1 MRNWLLLPLLLFAV
15 SQARSSDE
23 LAPPADPAA
32 ADKPVA
38 VAAQVLEAVV
48 VSGAQPGPGLWRVS
62 KGDHVLWV
70 LGTLNPLPKRMQWV
84 SREVEQVIAQSQE
97 VLLGPGA
104 KLKKE
109 IGLFRGLLLLPS
121 ALGSRK
127 NPDKQ
132 KLVDVVPPE
141 LYARW
146 LPLKAK
152 YIGRS
157 RGIEKQR
164 PLFAALKLYDKAIA
178 RNRLTQENLVLPLVK
193 KVAKK
198 HKVPLNR
205 PEVEIDIGDPREA
218 IRQFADSRLEDLDCF
233 SKTLDRIDTD
243 LEAMRERA
251 NAWATGDI
259 DMLRSLPFT
268 DQNQACSDAILHAG
282 VMRDRGLS
290 DMRERLETIW
300 LQAAETALEKNAST
314 FAVLPMRQLLA
325 SDGYI
330 ARLRERGYEVEEP

>member
-1 MRNWLLLPLLLFAV
+1 MRTWPLLLLLLL
-15 SQARSSDE
+15 
-23 LAPPADPAA
+23 LAADAPAA
-32 ADKPVA
+32 DEIVPPVEIA
-38 VAAQVLEAVV
+38 APSTQTVASAQLLDAVV

-84 SREVEQVIAQSQE
+84 SHEVEQVIAQSQE

-104 KLKKE
+104 KLKNK
-109 IGLFRGLLLLPS
+109 IGIFRGLMLLP
-121 ALGSRK
+121 AAIGSQK
-127 NPDKQ
+127 NPEKQ

-146 LPLKAK
+146 LPLKAQ

-178 RNRLTQENLVLPLVK
+178 RNRLTQDNLVSPVVRK
-193 KVAKK
+193 AAKK
-198 HKVPLNR
+198 SKVPITT
-205 PEVEIDIGDPREA
+205 PEIEIDIGDPREA
-218 IRQFADSRLEDLDCF
+218 IRDFAGSRLDDLDCF
-233 SKTLDRIDTD
+233 AKTLDRIDTD
-243 LEAMRERA
+243 LQTMRERA

-268 DQNQACSDAILHAG
+268 DQNQVCSDAILQAG
-282 VMRDRGLS
+282 VMRERGLD
-290 DMRERLETIW
+290 DMRERLESVW
-300 LQAAETALEKNAST
+300 LEAAQAALDKNQST
-314 FAVLPMRQLLA
+314 FALLPMRQLLA
-325 SDGYI
+325 PDGYI

>member
-1 MRNWLLLPLLLFAV
+1 MRNWLPILLMLVVF
-15 SQARSSDE
+15 QAHAQTE
-23 LAPPADPAA
+23 AAPPVESPPPEAEASA
-32 ADKPVA
+32 ST
-38 VAAQVLEAVV
+38 QLLEAVV
-48 VSGAQPGPGLWRVS
+48 VSGVQPGPGLWRVS

-84 SREVEQVIAQSQE
+84 SREVEQVIGEAQE

-109 IGLFRGLLLLPS
+109 IGLFRGLMLLPS

-127 NPDKQ
+127 NPDKR

-164 PLFAALKLYDKAIA
+164 PLFAALKLYEKAID
-178 RNRLTQENLVLPLVK
+178 RNRMTQDNLVMPVVK
-193 KVAKK
+193 KAAKK
-198 HKVPLNR
+198 HKVPINR
-205 PEVEIDIGDPREA
+205 PEIEIDIGDPREA
-218 IRQFADSRLEDLDCF
+218 IRQFADSQLDDLECF
-233 SKTLDRIDTD
+233 GKTLDRIDTD
-243 LEAMRERA
+243 LQAMRERA

-268 DQNQACSDAILHAG
+268 DQNQVCSDAILNAG
-282 VMRDRGLS
+282 VMRDRGLD
-290 DMRERLETIW
+290 DMRERFEQAW
-300 LQAAETALEKNAST
+300 LDAAVAALDKNQTT

-325 SDGYI
+325 PDGYI